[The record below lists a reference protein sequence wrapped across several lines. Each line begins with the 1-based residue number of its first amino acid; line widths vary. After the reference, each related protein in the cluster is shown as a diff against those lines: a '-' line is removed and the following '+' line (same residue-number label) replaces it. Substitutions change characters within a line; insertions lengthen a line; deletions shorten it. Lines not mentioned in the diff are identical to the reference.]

1 MRLACLLV
9 PLFPLAARLRA
20 QPELTGDPLVVC
32 EGNGHAARVVAA
44 TRPARRAG
52 VRRGMTLPQA
62 RALVPRV
69 TACGRDAECERAA
82 SDALRESAAR
92 LSPRVEDAGEGAVY
106 LDLEGLERLHDDE
119 EALGHAL
126 MKAAE
131 QAGLPARAGIADS
144 KLAARVAAEQPDAP
158 TVVPPGETARFLA
171 PLPLARL
178 SPEADAAATLRR
190 WGLASVGDLAR
201 LSPHEISSRLGPV
214 GRRLHR
220 QARGI
225 DDRPLTPWTPPPLFR
240 EGMELEWPLVQLEPF
255 LFLARAALD
264 RLCRRM
270 AARGLA
276 CERLQVSLTLEPEG
290 HHERSIRLP
299 APTREVKTLLT
310 LVRLDLEA
318 HPPGAPVSGFVLV
331 AHPDAPREVQLSLL
345 GPPTLSPDRLA
356 TTLARLFALLGPGRA
371 GSPRPVDEH
380 RPEAFRL
387 VDFTPPPPGE
397 TPPADG
403 NPPGAGATRSRGLLT
418 LRAVRPPLPVEVVAD
433 GAGKRP
439 SPTEIQPVVT
449 EETAKR
455 PHVHGRVRVA
465 SGPWNL
471 EASWWQDDPVDRDY
485 WDVELTD
492 GGIYRLYRERGGG
505 EWFVDGVYD

>member
-1 MRLACLLV
+1 M
-9 PLFPLAARLRA
+9 
-20 QPELTGDPLVVC
+20 
-32 EGNGHAARVVAA
+32 
-44 TRPARRAG
+44 
-52 VRRGMTLPQA
+52 
-62 RALVPRV
+62 

-171 PLPLARL
+171 PLPLAPPVTRGRRGGDPAPL
-178 SPEADAAATLRR
+178 GPRLRR
-190 WGLASVGDLAR
+190 RPRPPVAPRDLEPPGPRRPAPPPPGPGDRRPAPHPLDAAR
-201 LSPHEISSRLGPV
+201 LSS
-214 GRRLHR
+214 
-220 QARGI
+220 ARG
-225 DDRPLTPWTPPPLFR
+225 WSSS
-240 EGMELEWPLVQLEPF
+240 GPLVQLEPF

>member
-1 MRLACLLV
+1 MRLACLLI

-20 QPELTGDPLVVC
+20 QPELVGEALVVC

-44 TRPARRAG
+44 TRPARQAG
-52 VRRGMTLPQA
+52 VRPGMTLPQA

-69 TACGRDAECERAA
+69 SAYGRDAECERAA
-82 SDALRESAAR
+82 GEALREAAAG
-92 LSPRVEDAGEGAVY
+92 LSPRVEDGGEGVVY
-106 LDLEGLERLHDDE
+106 LDLQGLTRLHESE
-119 EALGHAL
+119 EAFGRAL
-126 MKAAE
+126 VRAAE
-131 QAGLPARAGIADS
+131 VAGLPARAGIAGS
-144 KLAARVAAEQPDAP
+144 KLAARVAADLPDSP
-158 TVVPPGETARFLA
+158 TVVPAGAAAAFLA
-171 PLPLARL
+171 PLPLSRL
-178 SPEADAAATLRR
+178 APETEVAETLRR

-201 LSPHEISSRLGPV
+201 LSPHEVSSRLGPV

-220 QARGI
+220 QARGL
-225 DDRPLTPWTPPPLFR
+225 DDRPLVPWTPPPTFR
-240 EGMELEWPLVQLEPF
+240 EGLDLEWPIVQLEPF
-255 LFLARAALD
+255 LFLASAALD

-270 AARGLA
+270 ETRGLA
-276 CERLQVSLTLEPEG
+276 CERLEVSLHLEPDG
-290 HHERSIRLP
+290 HHERAIRLP

-345 GPPTLSPDRLA
+345 GPPVLSPERLA
-356 TTLARLFALLGPGRA
+356 TTLARLFALLGPDRA

-387 VDFTPPPPGE
+387 VDFRPPPPTETPPPGAE
-397 TPPADG
+397 PA
-403 NPPGAGATRSRGLLT
+403 RSRGLLT
-418 LRAVRPPLPVEVVAD
+418 VRAVRPPIPVEVIAQ
-433 GAGKRP
+433 GP
-439 SPTEIQPVVT
+439 EEPCPTPTELQPVVT

-455 PHVHGRVRVA
+455 PRLQGRVRVA

-485 WDVELTD
+485 WDIELTD
-492 GGIYRLYRERGGG
+492 GGIYRLYRERRGGG
-505 EWFVDGVYD
+505 WFVDGVYD